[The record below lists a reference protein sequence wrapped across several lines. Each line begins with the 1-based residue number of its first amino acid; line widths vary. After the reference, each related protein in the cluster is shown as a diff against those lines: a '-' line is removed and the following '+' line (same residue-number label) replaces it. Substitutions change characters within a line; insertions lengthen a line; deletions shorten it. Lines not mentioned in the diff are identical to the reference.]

1 MSYHTTISEMMES
14 RISRTQLIVGNEYY
28 KNQTIGGILKK
39 EYVGKYIRTY
49 WMGSGDGTTVHLEF
63 ERDGAK
69 ITVNDEMWGSVSGDE
84 LAYFTLAV

>member
-1 MSYHTTISEMMES
+1 MSYHKIISDMMES

-28 KNQTIGGILKK
+28 KNQMVKGTLIK

-63 ERDGAK
+63 EKDGAK
-69 ITVNDEMWGSVSGDE
+69 LTVNDEMWGNISGEE
-84 LAYFTLAV
+84 LAYFTVVV